1 MSASSRRATRR
12 AARLAVRVLLALAAA
27 SPARIAHADGPALD
41 CPSSSEEG
49 QRLRDKNRYSDARAM
64 FRACS
69 QPSCP
74 AIVRKDCAK
83 WLSEVDETQPSIV
96 IAAQDAAGAD
106 LSAVKVLVDDR
117 QVATKADGSP
127 IVVDPGEHTLRVEA
141 PGHAPLTQRLVVRVS
156 EKNRLVRVVFQDGA
170 KAAPPAPVGPPRP
183 STEASAPASSSSS
196 GSLVLPLVLTGV
208 GVLALG
214 SFGYFGL
221 TSKSDLSKLRT
232 DCAPFCDQSQL
243 DDVKSRM
250 LIADVSLGVGIVAL
264 GVAAVLFVS
273 RGAARSATTTAA
285 R

>member
-1 MSASSRRATRR
+1 
-12 AARLAVRVLLALAAA
+12 
-27 SPARIAHADGPALD
+27 
-41 CPSSSEEG
+41 
-49 QRLRDKNRYSDARAM
+49 M